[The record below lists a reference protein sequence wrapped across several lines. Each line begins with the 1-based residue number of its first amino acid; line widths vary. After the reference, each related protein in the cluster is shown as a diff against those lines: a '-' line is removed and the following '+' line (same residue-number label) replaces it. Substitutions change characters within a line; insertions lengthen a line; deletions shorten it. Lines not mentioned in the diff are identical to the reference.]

1 MAFVLLTT
9 IVGGGLFVLLREPQ
23 ALYPIDSAEQPLLDY
38 VRDHRRAGDVYLIPV
53 TAPTGQAVVPWEL
66 QRFRLLTG
74 AAIYV
79 DVKSIPY
86 KDVEVLEWHNRV
98 EQVKRWYAANDWD
111 AIHDELAK
119 AGITNVVIPTAA
131 APAKATTLALES
143 GEGAYQLYRVL
154 PKP

>member
-1 MAFVLLTT
+1 
-9 IVGGGLFVLLREPQ
+9 
-23 ALYPIDSAEQPLLDY
+23 
-38 VRDHRRAGDVYLIPV
+38 
-53 TAPTGQAVVPWEL
+53 L

-119 AGITNVVIPTAA
+119 AGITHVVIPTAA
-131 APAKATTLALES
+131 APAKATTIALES
-143 GEGAYQLYRVL
+143 GDAAYQLYRVL